1 MVAVGVIGVVSVVW
15 WGPWQLAALVG
26 WIAAA
31 MTYLVRAWWIILTSD
46 GDRTQRLATVEDD
59 SRAVSGL
66 IVVIAATSS
75 LVGAALALHEASSAR
90 PGTAAALTA
99 TAVITVVLSWLVVN
113 TDFTL
118 RYAHL
123 YHAAPSA
130 GIDFPGV
137 ETPDF
142 HDFAYL
148 AFTVGMTYQVSDTG
162 LLGPRFR
169 RVLLVHAMVSYAF
182 GTVIIA
188 TVINIV
194 AGIIN

>member
-1 MVAVGVIGVVSVVW
+1 MVAVGLIGVISVALWV
-15 WGPWQLAALVG
+15 PWQLTVLVG

-31 MTYLVRAWWIILTSD
+31 MAYLLRTWRIILTSD
-46 GDRTQRLATVEDD
+46 GGRTQRLATVDDD

-66 IVVIAATSS
+66 IVVGAATSS
-75 LVGAALALHEASSAR
+75 LVGAALALHRAGSTGG
-90 PGTAAALTA
+90 GTAVALTA
-99 TAVITVVLSWLVVN
+99 GAVITVVVSWLVVN

-123 YHAAPSA
+123 YHSAPSG
-130 GIDFPGV
+130 GINFPGV

-162 LLGPRFR
+162 LLTPGFR
-169 RVLLVHAMVSYAF
+169 RVLLLHALVSYAF
-182 GTVIIA
+182 GSVIIA
-188 TVINIV
+188 TVINIA